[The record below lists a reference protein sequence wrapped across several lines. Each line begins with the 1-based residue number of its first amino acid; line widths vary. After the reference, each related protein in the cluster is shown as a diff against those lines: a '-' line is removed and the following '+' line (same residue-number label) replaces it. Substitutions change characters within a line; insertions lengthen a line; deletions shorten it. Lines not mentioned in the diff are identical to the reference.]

1 MKMGYKQMLAIMLAV
16 FMIIATGCSSSGGN
30 NTAGAGNSGSVNNSG
45 SGGST
50 NSDAKTDTAKPEKLT
65 MIVDTTFA
73 PFIEKIGAAFEKENG
88 VKVQF
93 ITTDY
98 NSLHDKIVTSLAGG
112 NSNVD
117 IVLVDT
123 VWTSEFA
130 KAGFVEPLT
139 KYVGNNIKDQIVP
152 ISYDQRVVNN
162 DLYAFPVSN
171 EGKFLYYNEKML
183 KDGGYSAPP
192 KTWDE
197 LVAMSKDL
205 KAKGI
210 AKYGIVWGW
219 TQAEGLICDYTL
231 LVKSFGGKLQDDK
244 GNWVFNEGGALKAL
258 EFMVSSIK
266 DKDFTDPSS
275 TTLNDGT
282 VLNAYAAGGIPFMM
296 NWSFAVNALKD
307 NKDIKLAY
315 IPGVKDASVSATVTG
330 GGALGIAKTSKSKD
344 WAWKLID
351 FINQKRSDIIV
362 NDYIG
367 SLPVWKDLVNNQ
379 ELLKKYP
386 DLGMMT
392 KQFDFAVSRPNIA
405 GYSDWSHIMQVAIT
419 SALVGKKTPKQAL
432 DDAKKE
438 IDAKT
443 IK

>member
-1 MKMGYKQMLAIMLAV
+1 MRFGYKPFLAMMLVV
-16 FMIIATGCSSSGGN
+16 FMITAVGCSSNKSGGTSN
-30 NTAGAGNSGSVNNSG
+30 ASDTGTATNGA
-45 SGGST
+45 
-50 NSDAKTDTAKPEKLT
+50 AKKPDKLT

-88 VKVQF
+88 VKVEF

-98 NSLHDKIVTSLAGG
+98 NSLHDKVVTSVAGG
-112 NSNVD
+112 SSNVD

-130 KAGFVEPLT
+130 KAGFIEPLN
-139 KYVGNNIKDQIVP
+139 KYVGANIKDQVVP
-152 ISYDQRVVNN
+152 ISYDQRVV
-162 DLYAFPVSN
+162 DKELYAFPISN

-183 KDGGYSAPP
+183 KDGGYNAPP

-205 KAKGI
+205 VAKKI
-210 AKYGIVWGW
+210 AKHGIVWGW

-231 LVKSFGGKLQDDK
+231 LVKSFGGKMQDDQ
-244 GNWVFNEGGALKAL
+244 GNWVFNEGGGLKAL
-258 EFMVSSIK
+258 EFMANSLK
-266 DKDFTDPSS
+266 DKNFTDPSS

-282 VLNAYAAGGIPFMM
+282 VLNSYAAGGIPFMM

-315 IPGVKDASVSATVTG
+315 IPGVQGVSESATVTG
-330 GGALGIAKTSKSKD
+330 GGALGITKTSKNKD

-351 FINQKRSDIIV
+351 FINQKRSEIIV

-367 SLPVWKDLVNNQ
+367 SLPVWKDLVTNQ
-379 ELLKKYP
+379 DLLKKYP
-386 DLGMMT
+386 DLAMMT
-392 KQFDFAVSRPNIA
+392 KQFNYAVSRPNIA
-405 GYSDWSHIMQVAIT
+405 AYSDWSHILQVAVT
-419 SALVGKKTPKQAL
+419 SALAGDKSPKQAL

-438 IDAKT
+438 IDAKQ

>member
-1 MKMGYKQMLAIMLAV
+1 MRFGYKPLLAIMLVVLMIMAV
-16 FMIIATGCSSSGGN
+16 GCSS
-30 NTAGAGNSGSVNNSG
+30 NNSG
-45 SGGST
+45 DT
-50 NSDAKTDTAKPEKLT
+50 NNVSQTGAASNGEAKKPDKLT

-88 VKVQF
+88 VKVEF
-93 ITTDY
+93 VTTDY
-98 NSLHDKIVTSLAGG
+98 NSLHDKVVTSVAGG
-112 NSNVD
+112 NSKVD

-130 KAGFVEPLT
+130 KAGFIDPLN
-139 KYVGNNIKDQIVP
+139 KYIEAGIKDQIVP
-152 ISYDQRVVNN
+152 ISYDQRVV
-162 DLYAFPVSN
+162 DKELYAFPISN

-183 KDGGYSAPP
+183 KDGGYNAPP

-205 KAKGI
+205 VAKKI
-210 AKYGIVWGW
+210 AKHGIVWGW

-231 LVKSFGGKLQDDK
+231 LVKSFGGKMQDDQ
-244 GNWVFNEGGALKAL
+244 GNWVFNDGGGLKAL
-258 EFMVSSIK
+258 EFMVNSLK
-266 DKDFTDPSS
+266 DKNFTDPSS
-275 TTLNDGT
+275 TSLNDGT
-282 VLNAYAAGGIPFMM
+282 VLNAYSAGGIPFMM

-315 IPGVKDASVSATVTG
+315 IPGVQGASESATVTG
-330 GGALGIAKTSKSKD
+330 GGALGISKTSKNKD

-351 FINQKRSDIIV
+351 FINHKRSEIIV

-367 SLPVWKDLVNNQ
+367 SLPVWKDLVTNK

-386 DLGMMT
+386 DLEMMT
-392 KQFDFAVSRPNIA
+392 KQFDYAVSRPNVA
-405 GYSDWSHIMQVAIT
+405 GYSDWSHILQVAVT
-419 SALVGKKTPKQAL
+419 SALVGDKTPKQAL

-438 IDAKT
+438 IDAKQ

>member
-1 MKMGYKQMLAIMLAV
+1 MKFGYKQILAVMLAI
-16 FMIIATGCSSSGGN
+16 FMIIAAGCSSSGG
-30 NTAGAGNSGSVNNSG
+30 G
-45 SGGST
+45 
-50 NSDAKTDTAKPEKLT
+50 NSDAANGISDAGDNKPEKLT
-65 MIVDTTFA
+65 MLVDTTFA
-73 PFIEKIGAAFEKENG
+73 PFIEKIGAAFEEEQG
-88 VKVQF
+88 VKVAF
-93 ITTDY
+93 VTTDY
-98 NSLHDKIVTSLAGG
+98 NSLHDKVVTNLASG
-112 NSNVD
+112 NANVD

-130 KAGFVEPLT
+130 QAGFLEPLT
-139 KYVGNNIKDQIVP
+139 KYVGADIKDKVVP
-152 ISYDQRVVNN
+152 ISYDQRVVNGE
-162 DLYAFPVSN
+162 LYAFPISN

-183 KDGGYSAPP
+183 KDGGYDAPP

-197 LVAMSKDL
+197 LVKMSKDL

-231 LVKSFGGKLQDDK
+231 LVKSFGGKLQDEQ
-244 GNWVFNEGGALKAL
+244 GNWVFNEGGGLKAL
-258 EFMVSSIK
+258 EFMVNSLN
-266 DKDFTDPSS
+266 DKDFTDPASI
-275 TTLNDGT
+275 TLNDGT

-307 NKDIKLAY
+307 NKDIKLTF
-315 IPGVKDASVSATVTG
+315 IPGVEGVSESATVTG
-330 GGALGIAKTSKSKD
+330 GGALGIAKTSKNKD

-351 FINQKRSDIIV
+351 FINQKRGEIIV

-367 SLPVWKDLVNNQ
+367 SLPVWKDLVDNK

-386 DLGMMT
+386 DLELMT
-392 KQFDFAVSRPNIA
+392 KQFDYAVSRPNIA

-419 SALVGKKTPKQAL
+419 SALVGERTPKQAL
-432 DDAKKE
+432 DAAKKE
-438 IDAKT
+438 IDAKE

>member
-1 MKMGYKQMLAIMLAV
+1 MKLNVKKVLPMLLAV
-16 FMIIATGCSSSGGN
+16 MMIIVAGCSSNGGN
-30 NTAGAGNSGSVNNSG
+30 NATPAENTGAVNNAG
-45 SGGST
+45 QANNANTDADT
-50 NSDAKTDTAKPEKLT
+50 NKPEKLT

-73 PFIEKIGAAFEKENG
+73 PFIEKIGAAFEQENG
-88 VKVQF
+88 VKVEF

-98 NSLHDKIVTSLAGG
+98 NSLHDKVVTSLAGG
-112 NSNVD
+112 NANVD

-130 KAGFVEPLT
+130 KAGFVESLT
-139 KYVGNNIKDQIVP
+139 PYVEGDLKDKIVP
-152 ISYDQRVVNN
+152 ISYDQRVIDNN
-162 DLYAFPVSN
+162 LYAFPVSN

-183 KDGGYSAPP
+183 KDGGFDAPP

-197 LVAMSKDL
+197 LVHMAKDL

-210 AKYGIVWGW
+210 AKHGIVWGW

-231 LVKSFGGKLQDDK
+231 LVESFGGKFQDDQ
-244 GNWVFNEGGALKAL
+244 GNWVFNEGGGLEAL
-258 EFMVSSIK
+258 EFMVNSLK

-315 IPGVKDASVSATVTG
+315 IPGVEGKSESATVTG
-330 GGALGIAKTSKSKD
+330 GGALGIAKTSKNKD

-367 SLPVWKDLVNNQ
+367 SLPVWKDLINN
-379 ELLKKYP
+379 EALLQKYP
-386 DLGMMT
+386 DLEMMT
-392 KQFDFAVSRPNIA
+392 KQFDYAVNRPNIA
-405 GYSDWSHIMQVAIT
+405 GYSDWSHIMQVAVT
-419 SALVGKKTPKQAL
+419 SALAGEKSPKEAL

-438 IDAKT
+438 IDEKG

>member
-1 MKMGYKQMLAIMLAV
+1 MKGNVRKYAGILLAAM
-16 FMIIATGCSSSGGN
+16 MIITAGCSSGGGSNSAASG
-30 NTAGAGNSGSVNNSG
+30 NTGEAGGSAG
-45 SGGST
+45 SG
-50 NSDAKTDTAKPEKLT
+50 DAPKPDKLT

-88 VKVQF
+88 VKVDF

-98 NSLHDKIVTSLAGG
+98 NSLHDKVVTSLAGG
-112 NSNVD
+112 NANVD

-130 KAGFVEPLT
+130 KAGFIEPLT
-139 KYVGNNIKDQIVP
+139 PYVQADLKDKIVP
-152 ISYDQRVVNN
+152 ISYDQRVIDG

-183 KDGGYSAPP
+183 KDGGYNAPP

-197 LVAMSKDL
+197 LVSMSKDL

-231 LVKSFGGKLQDDK
+231 LVKSFGGKFQDDQ
-244 GNWVFNEGGALKAL
+244 GNWVFNEGGALEAL
-258 EFMVSSIK
+258 EFMVKSLK

-275 TTLNDGT
+275 MTLNDGT

-315 IPGVKDASVSATVTG
+315 IPGVPGKSESATVTG
-330 GGALGIAKTSKSKD
+330 GGALGIAKSSKNKE

-351 FINQKRSDIIV
+351 FISQKRSEIIV

-367 SLPVWKDLVNNQ
+367 SLPVWKDLVDNKD
-379 ELLKKYP
+379 LLAKYP
-386 DLGMMT
+386 DLQMMT
-392 KQFDFAVSRPNIA
+392 KQFDSAVNRPNIA
-405 GYSDWSHIMQVAIT
+405 GYSEWSHTMQVAIA
-419 SALVGKKTPKQAL
+419 SALVGDKSPKQAL

-438 IDAKT
+438 IDEKG

>member
-1 MKMGYKQMLAIMLAV
+1 MKWNVKIGTAILMV
-16 FMIIATGCSSSGGN
+16 IMIIFAAGCSSGGGN
-30 NTAGAGNSGSVNNSG
+30 SAPSGNAAAAGNTG
-45 SGGST
+45 T
-50 NSDAKTDTAKPEKLT
+50 NTDAAKPEKLT

-73 PFIEKIGAAFEKENG
+73 PFIEKIGAAFEQENG
-88 VKVQF
+88 VKVDF

-98 NSLHDKIVTSLAGG
+98 NSLHDKVVTSLAGG
-112 NSNVD
+112 NASVD

-130 KAGFVEPLT
+130 RAGFIEPLT
-139 KYVGNNIKDQIVP
+139 SYVEADLKDQIVP
-152 ISYDQRVVNN
+152 ISYDQRVI
-162 DLYAFPVSN
+162 DDELFAFPVSN

-183 KDGGYSAPP
+183 KDGGYDAPP
-192 KTWDE
+192 KSWDE
-197 LVAMSKDL
+197 LVAMGKDL

-231 LVKSFGGKLQDDK
+231 LVESFGGKFQDEQ
-244 GNWVFNEGGALKAL
+244 GNWVFNEGGGLEAL
-258 EFMVSSIK
+258 EFMVK
-266 DKDFTDPSS
+266 ALGDKDFTDPSS

-307 NKDIKLAY
+307 NPDIKLAR
-315 IPGVKDASVSATVTG
+315 IPGVEGKSESATVTG
-330 GGALGIAKTSKSKD
+330 GGALGIAKTSKNKE

-351 FINQKRSDIIV
+351 FISQKRSEIIV

-367 SLPVWKDLVNNQ
+367 SLPVWKDLVGN
-379 ELLKKYP
+379 EALLKKYP
-386 DLGMMT
+386 DLEMMT
-392 KQFDFAVSRPNIA
+392 EQFDFAVNRPNIA
-405 GYSDWSHIMQVAIT
+405 GYSDWSHIMQVAVT
-419 SALVGKKTPKQAL
+419 SALVGEKSPKEAL
-432 DDAKKE
+432 NDAKKE
-438 IDAKT
+438 IDSKG